1 MNQEVNKESKEQ
13 PQKNQDKIKNLIEK
27 VRPYAITLWGLRKKL
42 LLFNFIVAAAAIA
55 YLYIF
60 GKPYFESTITILPE
74 YGSKS
79 TTLSGLS
86 QLAALA
92 GVRVGEGAP
101 TEIYQNLLTS
111 ESVLEKVIYHE
122 YQTEKFDKPV
132 NLVQYILDD
141 DTVRYSKR
149 RNFLRVYKALSENI
163 IKSSVERLTKILTVT
178 VTMGES
184 KLSAEVANQLA
195 ESLDLFVRTKRK
207 TYASEQRF
215 YLEKRTVQ
223 LKDSLSIAEDRLR
236 AFREQNRVTV
246 QSPRLL
252 LEQGRLMR
260 DIEILNAV
268 YIELNKQLEIAKID
282 DIRETPIVN
291 IKEWAKDP
299 VIKAGPAR
307 LKSLIIIMFFSVVLS
322 SLYYLFKPQLQKYYK
337 MVRGK
342 EVEAGQTP
350 SD

>member
-1 MNQEVNKESKEQ
+1 MSNQEVNKEQ
-13 PQKNQDKIKNLIEK
+13 TTRPQKNEDKIQNLIEK
-27 VRPYAITLWGLRKKL
+27 FRPYVVRLWELRKKL
-42 LLFNFIVAAAAIA
+42 FLINFVIAVLAIA

-60 GKPYFESTITILPE
+60 GKPYFESIITILPE

-79 TTLSGLS
+79 TTLSGLT

-101 TEIYQNLLTS
+101 SEIYQNLVYS
-111 ESVLEKVIYHE
+111 ESVLEKVIYHK
-122 YQTEKFDKPV
+122 YQTEKFEQPV
-132 NLVQYILDD
+132 NLVQYFLDD
-141 DTVRYSKR
+141 DTLRYSR
-149 RNFLRVYKALSENI
+149 RKNFLRIYKAFTEDI
-163 IKSSVERLTKILTVT
+163 VKSNVDRLTKILTMT
-178 VTMGES
+178 ITLPES
-184 KLSAEVANQLA
+184 KLSADVANKIG

-207 TYASEQRF
+207 TYASEQKF

-223 LKDSLSIAEDRLR
+223 LKDSLSLAEDKLR
-236 AFREQNRVTV
+236 SFREQNRVTV

-260 DIEILNAV
+260 DVEILNAV

-307 LKSLIIIMFFSVVLS
+307 LKTLIILMFFSLLIS
-322 SLYYLFKPQLQKYYK
+322 CSYFLLKPQLGKYLAFIK
-337 MVRGK
+337 GNK
-342 EVEAGQTP
+342 NAG
-350 SD
+350 SNSAS